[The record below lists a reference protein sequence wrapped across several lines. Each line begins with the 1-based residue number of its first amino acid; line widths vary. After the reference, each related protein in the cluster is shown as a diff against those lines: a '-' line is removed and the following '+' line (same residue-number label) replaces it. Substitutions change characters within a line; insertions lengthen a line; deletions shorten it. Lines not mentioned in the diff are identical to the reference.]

1 MRFAE
6 RAVHKFR
13 NTRRDRGHHWRRS
26 PESPACDS
34 CRGTPHGEGN
44 EDDNLRNATLSS
56 MRVANDHGLKSIA
69 FPVISTGILGFPLD
83 RCARIM
89 VGTTVVFLQQGPTGL
104 ASVVFCLFS
113 AVAFEVFQEEIERQD
128 RKEP

>member
-1 MRFAE
+1 
-6 RAVHKFR
+6 
-13 NTRRDRGHHWRRS
+13 
-26 PESPACDS
+26 
-34 CRGTPHGEGN
+34 
-44 EDDNLRNATLSS
+44 